1 MRKQTSSQQEIRTL
15 AQRMESQLQSIRQ
28 MMRRRLDAEY
38 SKGELTA
45 PQRLV
50 MEAVCKSEGLSLKDL
65 SETVCLAHSTV
76 SGIVDR
82 LEKRGFVTRRISK
95 EDRRLTQIFPSSA
108 VRNFLQKRY
117 PALALH
123 PLTRALKE
131 ATPAQRSIVQEGL
144 STLEEL
150 LRNSS

>member
-1 MRKQTSSQQEIRTL
+1 M
-15 AQRMESQLQSIRQ
+15 AQRMESQLQSIRK
-28 MMRRRLDAEY
+28 MMRRQLDAEY

-95 EDRRLTQIFPSSA
+95 EDRRITQIFPSSA

-117 PALALH
+117 AALALH
-123 PLTRALKE
+123 PLTHALKE